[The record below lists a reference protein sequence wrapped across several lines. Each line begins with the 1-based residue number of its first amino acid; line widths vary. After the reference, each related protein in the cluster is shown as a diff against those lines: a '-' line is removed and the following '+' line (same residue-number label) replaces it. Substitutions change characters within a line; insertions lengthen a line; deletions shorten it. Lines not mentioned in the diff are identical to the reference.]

1 MARGKKQKTVTL
13 VTPSGV
19 KQQFGI
25 QHAERLL
32 GLGPAL
38 NGGWTID
45 PNSDYRNAEDAVFLA
60 KKLERLFGMEQDPS
74 LDLEARLWRASNL
87 DALVQALGGIV
98 KATNEARANL
108 PEEMAKITAKEDK

>member
-1 MARGKKQKTVTL
+1 MAHSKKQKTVTL

-32 GLGPAL
+32 DLGPAL

-45 PNSDYRNAEDAVFLA
+45 TNSEYYYDEENGIRLKANTGDSA
-60 KKLERLFGMEQDPS
+60 K
-74 LDLEARLWRASNL
+74 A
-87 DALVQALGGIV
+87 
-98 KATNEARANL
+98 
-108 PEEMAKITAKEDK
+108 